1 MSDYEYAPF
10 SGFGVEIEYMIVDRA
25 TLAVSP
31 TADRLLDA
39 VGGAAD
45 MDVERGSVAWSNEL
59 ALHVIEMKTNGPT
72 SDLSGAAHALSQE
85 VCAMNEILA
94 GWGAM
99 LLPTGMH
106 PFMDPNRET
115 KLWPH
120 NNSEIYS
127 KFDEIFDCRGHG
139 WSNLQ
144 STHINFPFQTD
155 EQFGRL
161 HAACRAVLPLLPAL
175 AASSPY
181 WEGRRAPGLDQRL
194 FVYEKNCARV
204 PSVTGKV
211 VPEPITTRAHYE
223 SLLRGIYDDLAP
235 LDPDGVLAE
244 EWVNARGAI
253 ARFDR
258 GAIEIRVLDC
268 QECPAQDFHV
278 VRFVSTIVRK
288 LFDGTLGDA
297 QGALALDTGTLHD
310 ILYRCASF
318 GTETRLPDDYLRV
331 IGSEGPTAGDAL
343 FSLATLVEDPE
354 TTNAI
359 QTIARG
365 GNLAERL
372 TRRLGDAPERRHLTS
387 EYARLAQCLESGSV
401 YEP

>member
-1 MSDYEYAPF
+1 MNEYEHSPF
-10 SGFGVEIEYMIVDRA
+10 SGFGVEIEYMIVDRE

-45 MDVERGSVAWSNEL
+45 MDVVRGDVAWSNEL

-72 SDLSGAAHALSQE
+72 ADLLGAAAALTRE
-85 VCAMNEILA
+85 VRAMNEILA
-94 GWGAM
+94 EWGAQ
-99 LLPTGMH
+99 LLPSGMH
-106 PFMDPNRET
+106 PFMEPHRQT

-120 NNSEIYS
+120 QNSEIYAA
-127 KFDEIFDCRGHG
+127 FDYIFDCRGHG

-181 WEGRRAPGLDQRL
+181 WEGRRAPAFDQRL
-194 FVYEKNCARV
+194 FVYERNCARV

-211 VPEPITTRAHYE
+211 VPEPITTRAEYE
-223 SLLRGIYDDLAP
+223 ALLQGIYHDLSP
-235 LDPDGVLAE
+235 LDPEGVLSE

-268 QECPAQDFHV
+268 QECPAQDFHI
-278 VRFVSTIVRK
+278 VRFITQLVQELYEGR
-288 LFDGTLGDA
+288 LGDL
-297 QGALALDTGTLHD
+297 GHCLRLDTGALSQTLFN
-310 ILYRCASF
+310 CARF
-318 GTETRLPDDYLRV
+318 GMTTRLPEDYL
-331 IGSEGPTAGDAL
+331 GALGAFGPSAGDAL
-343 FSLATLVEDPE
+343 ESLTHVLDDGATKD
-354 TTNAI
+354 AI
-359 QTIARG
+359 REITAS

-372 TRRLGDAPERRHLTS
+372 VRRLGESPTQKSLLT
-387 EYARLAQCLESGSV
+387 EYARLAGCLGEGRR

>member
-1 MSDYEYAPF
+1 MSEYEHQPF
-10 SGFGVEIEYMIVDRA
+10 SGFGVEIEYMIVDRE

-45 MDVERGSVAWSNEL
+45 MDVERGCVAWSNEL

-72 SDLSGAAHALSQE
+72 SDLSGAAEAMTRE
-85 VCAMNEILA
+85 VLAMNEILA
-94 GWGAM
+94 EWNAM
-99 LLPTGMH
+99 LLPSGMH
-106 PFMDPNRET
+106 PFMDPHRET
-115 KLWPH
+115 MLWPH
-120 NNSEIYS
+120 QNSEIYAT
-127 KFDEIFDCRGHG
+127 FDHIFDCRGHG

-155 EQFGRL
+155 EEFGRL
-161 HAACRAVLPLLPAL
+161 HAACRAVLPILPAL

-181 WEGRRAPGLDQRL
+181 IEGRRAPAFDQRL

-211 VPEPITTRAHYE
+211 VPETMKTRADYE
-223 SLLRGIYDDLAP
+223 ALLQGIYRDLAP

-268 QECPAQDFHV
+268 QESPVFDFEIVKFVTHV
-278 VRFVSTIVRK
+278 VQELYEGR
-288 LFDGTLGDA
+288 LGDLD
-297 QGALALDTGTLHD
+297 ALSGLSTASLSEVLFN
-310 ILYRCASF
+310 CARF
-318 GTETRLPDDYLRV
+318 GTSVRLPGDYLKAL
-331 IGSEGPTAGDAL
+331 GAAGTTAGEAL
-343 FSLATLVEDPE
+343 GSLAGKLDATSRS
-354 TTNAI
+354 AI
-359 QTIARG
+359 DFVAVQ

-372 TRRLGDAPERRHLTS
+372 VRRLGDEPSQSALVEEYRRLSDCLTTG
-387 EYARLAQCLESGSV
+387 AR
-401 YEP
+401 YET